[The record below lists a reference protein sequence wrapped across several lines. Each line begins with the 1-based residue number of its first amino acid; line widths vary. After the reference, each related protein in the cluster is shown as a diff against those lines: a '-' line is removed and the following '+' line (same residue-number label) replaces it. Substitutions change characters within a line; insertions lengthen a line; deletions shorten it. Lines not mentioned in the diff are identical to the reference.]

1 MARRAAATLAAAP
14 ATVDPITTN
23 KGDEMSSAL
32 AERETTVER
41 WTADP
46 SRTTVEFEVQH
57 LWGLHAVRGRFRSF
71 DGAYVVGPG
80 GSAIELTIDA
90 GSVDTGCAARD
101 KHLRSADFFGAEEHP
116 QVRFTSTRVTGLGS
130 GRVRV
135 SGELEAAG
143 ERVPLAFDASVRL
156 VDGDL
161 ELEATTTVDQSR
173 FGMGDGPLRNVR
185 RPTTLRVKTRLVRVP
200 SGFDGGRGGSRGVAR
215 GSGLAATRETVGS
228 SSRTKGEGNG

>member
-1 MARRAAATLAAAP
+1 
-14 ATVDPITTN
+14 
-23 KGDEMSSAL
+23 MSSAL
-32 AERETTVER
+32 AMRETRVER

-46 SRTTVEFEVQH
+46 SRTTVEFDVEH
-57 LWGLHAVRGRFRSF
+57 LWGLHTVRGRFRSF
-71 DGAYVVGPG
+71 SGAYIVGPG

-90 GSVDTGCAARD
+90 ATVDTGCAARD

-143 ERVPLAFDASVRL
+143 TRAPLAFDASVRL
-156 VDGDL
+156 VDGGL

-173 FGMGDGPLRNVR
+173 FGMSDGPLRNVR
-185 RPTTLRVKTRLVRVP
+185 RPTMLRVKTRLVREP
-200 SGFDGGRGGSRGVAR
+200 SGVDGGSGGVAR
-215 GSGLAATRETVGS
+215 GSGLAATCETVGS
-228 SSRTKGEGNG
+228 SNQTKGEGNG

>member
-1 MARRAAATLAAAP
+1 
-14 ATVDPITTN
+14 
-23 KGDEMSSAL
+23 MSSAL
-32 AERETTVER
+32 AERETTEER

-46 SRTTVEFEVQH
+46 SRTTVEFEAQH

-71 DGAYVVGPG
+71 SGEYVVGPG
-80 GSAIELTIDA
+80 GSEIALTIDA
-90 GSVDTGCAARD
+90 RSVETGCVERD

-130 GRVRV
+130 GRVHV

-143 ERVPLAFDASVRL
+143 KRVPLALDASVRL
-156 VDGDL
+156 IDGDL

-173 FGMGDGPLRNVR
+173 FGMSDGPFRNVR
-185 RPTTLRVKTRLVRVP
+185 RPTRVRVKTRLVRAP
-200 SGFDGGRGGSRGVAR
+200 SGVDGGRGGSGRVAR
-215 GSGLAATRETVGS
+215 GSGLAAARETVGS